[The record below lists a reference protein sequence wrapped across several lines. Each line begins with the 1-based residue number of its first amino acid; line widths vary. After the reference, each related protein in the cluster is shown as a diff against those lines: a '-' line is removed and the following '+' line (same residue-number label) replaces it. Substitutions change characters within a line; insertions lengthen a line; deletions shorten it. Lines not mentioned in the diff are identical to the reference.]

1 MSAHVAIMHNAQRD
15 AIPLL
20 HNEMHYARHMT
31 DAAER
36 LRIARLRAGFTTGKD
51 AAESMGFKVS
61 TYLAHENG
69 SRGYPASKA
78 ATYARKFK
86 VPEVWLLYGTGPGPG
101 TEAQNGETAEIID
114 IIDHLPPIRREEAI
128 RYLRFLAGNEGK

>member
-1 MSAHVAIMHNAQRD
+1 
-15 AIPLL
+15 
-20 HNEMHYARHMT
+20 MHYARHMT
-31 DAAER
+31 DPAER
-36 LRIARLRAGFTTGKD
+36 LRIARLRAGFETGKD
-51 AAESMGFKVS
+51 AALAMGFPVS

-101 TEAQNGETAEIID
+101 TQPQDGVTGEVIELINHMLPDRQAEA
-114 IIDHLPPIRREEAI
+114 
-128 RYLRFLAGNEGK
+128 LRILRVLAGGEGT